1 MRTIESRQLKARL
14 GAVLRDVRDHHE
26 EYAVTYRGRVVAR
39 LVPAVPAAA
48 RRSEFE
54 ALWSEMDALAAE
66 IGRHWPAGQ
75 SAADAIAEDRGH
87 R

>member
-1 MRTIESRQLKARL
+1 MQTIERRQLKARL
-14 GAVLRDVRDHHE
+14 GAILRDVHERGE

-39 LVPAVPAAA
+39 LVPATPPTAPRA
-48 RRSEFE
+48 EFE
-54 ALWSEMDALAAE
+54 QLWSEMDALAAE
-66 IGRHWPAGQ
+66 IGRDWPAGV